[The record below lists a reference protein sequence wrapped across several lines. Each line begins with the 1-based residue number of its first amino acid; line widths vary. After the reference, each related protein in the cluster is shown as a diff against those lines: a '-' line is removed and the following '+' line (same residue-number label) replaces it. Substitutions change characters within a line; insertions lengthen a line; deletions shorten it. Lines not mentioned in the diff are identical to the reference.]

1 MGAVQHM
8 AARTVERELSFF
20 MRALM
25 PSVMTRD
32 GCYEASF
39 FISSIPKH
47 VEEGQCDT
55 TAHVSAPSGQLL
67 GTNLPTL
74 CPGKAA
80 LLP

>member
-20 MRALM
+20 MRALV

-39 FISSIPKH
+39 FISSI
-47 VEEGQCDT
+47 T
-55 TAHVSAPSGQLL
+55 
-67 GTNLPTL
+67 
-74 CPGKAA
+74 
-80 LLP
+80 